1 MRTVRLIV
9 LLVVGLGF
17 LSSSCKNNS
26 PEKEKDKA
34 QKPNIIYIL
43 ADDLGYGHLGC
54 YGQEKIETP
63 NIDTLAANGMIFTQ
77 HYAGAALCAPSRCV
91 LLTGKHLGHAQIR
104 GNDDWE
110 ERGDVWNWTKTENT
124 PELEGQYPLK
134 AGTPTIA
141 SVLKAEGYKTA
152 IIGKWGLGGPTS
164 EGAPNK
170 QGFDFFYGYN
180 CQCLAHNY
188 YPKYLWRGTTKVW
201 LDNHIVDPGTKYKK
215 VTLPEGADPYDENNY
230 KQYSSNE
237 YAPTLMQ
244 KEAIS
249 FIKANKDKLF
259 FLYYASTIPHTAL
272 QAPKRLIDYYHEKFG
287 DEEPYLGERN
297 YYPVRYPHATFAAM
311 VSYLDEQVGELVAEL
326 KELGLYENTLIIIT
340 GDNGPANMGGAD
352 PVYFDSAKPFKCAP
366 GWGKG
371 NLTEGGIRVP
381 MIAHWPGKIKAG
393 SNTDLVSA
401 FYDVLPTLCD
411 VAQID
416 VPEGGD
422 GISFLPTLL
431 DEGEQKEHEYMVWDF
446 PAGNGQ
452 QAVRLGTWKALRKKI
467 FKDSLRVRLYNLD
480 EDLQETSDISIQH
493 PELVRQ
499 METILKQEHTVPE
512 NEHFKMKALGD

>member
-152 IIGKWGLGGPTS
+152 IIGK
-164 EGAPNK
+164 
-170 QGFDFFYGYN
+170 
-180 CQCLAHNY
+180 
-188 YPKYLWRGTTKVW
+188 
-201 LDNHIVDPGTKYKK
+201 
-215 VTLPEGADPYDENNY
+215 
-230 KQYSSNE
+230 
-237 YAPTLMQ
+237 
-244 KEAIS
+244 
-249 FIKANKDKLF
+249 
-259 FLYYASTIPHTAL
+259 
-272 QAPKRLIDYYHEKFG
+272 
-287 DEEPYLGERN
+287 
-297 YYPVRYPHATFAAM
+297 
-311 VSYLDEQVGELVAEL
+311 
-326 KELGLYENTLIIIT
+326 
-340 GDNGPANMGGAD
+340 
-352 PVYFDSAKPFKCAP
+352 
-366 GWGKG
+366 
-371 NLTEGGIRVP
+371 
-381 MIAHWPGKIKAG
+381 
-393 SNTDLVSA
+393 
-401 FYDVLPTLCD
+401 
-411 VAQID
+411 
-416 VPEGGD
+416 
-422 GISFLPTLL
+422 
-431 DEGEQKEHEYMVWDF
+431 
-446 PAGNGQ
+446 
-452 QAVRLGTWKALRKKI
+452 
-467 FKDSLRVRLYNLD
+467 
-480 EDLQETSDISIQH
+480 
-493 PELVRQ
+493 
-499 METILKQEHTVPE
+499 
-512 NEHFKMKALGD
+512 